1 MKILNPNW
9 LTTKPF
15 DYELKK
21 YIFLSAYARFE
32 NAISNN
38 QLFSTL
44 NEIEYHLNKLYRLK
58 YQKDELDEGR
68 KIITGIDLDLMDLEY
83 EYLDEDPDIEDI
95 YKTIEFTII
104 KLEKLHKKLRLK
116 WRNISDKIQIT
127 EIPDR
132 KSTKLQGIVFLG
144 LGDHIKI
151 YSYVKPTNMK
161 GDWTA
166 LILKEVG
173 HTENTIRKMAEF
185 ISATERQ
192 SDNNRFWRFDFKNI
206 DLNDM
211 PFDDCILPLVTYNLF
226 NKLKF

>member
-95 YKTIEFTII
+95 YKTIEFAII
-104 KLEKLHKKLRLK
+104 KLENLHKELRSK
-116 WRNISDKIQIT
+116 WRAISDKIQIT

-132 KSTKLQGIVFLG
+132 KPTKLRGIVFVSVD
-144 LGDHIKI
+144 DHIKI
-151 YSYVKPTNMK
+151 YSYIKPSNMK
-161 GDWTA
+161 SDWTSF
-166 LILKEVG
+166 ILKSEG
-173 HTENTIRKMAEF
+173 RTENTTRKMAEF
-185 ISATERQ
+185 ISAAESQ

-206 DLNDM
+206 NLEAM
-211 PFDDCILPLVTYNLF
+211 SFDDCILPLVTYNLF

>member
-21 YIFLSAYARFE
+21 YIFLSAYVRFE

-58 YQKDELDEGR
+58 YQKDTLDQNR

-83 EYLDEDPDIEDI
+83 KYLDEDPDIENI
-95 YKTIEFTII
+95 YEAIEFAII
-104 KLEKLHKKLRLK
+104 KLESLHKKIRVK
-116 WRNISDKIQIT
+116 WQLISNKIQIT

-132 KSTKLQGIVFLG
+132 KPTKLQGIVFISVY
-144 LGDHIKI
+144 DRIKI
-151 YSYVKPTNMK
+151 YSYVKPHNMK
-161 GDWTA
+161 ADWTS

-173 HTENTIRKMAEF
+173 HTENTTRKMAEF
-185 ISATERQ
+185 ISKAERQ

-211 PFDDCILPLVTYNLF
+211 PFDDCVLPLVTYNLF

>member
-15 DYELKK
+15 DFELKK
-21 YIFLSAYARFE
+21 YVFLTAYVRFE

-58 YQKDELDEGR
+58 YQKDTLDQNR

-83 EYLDEDPDIEDI
+83 KYLDEDPDIENI
-95 YKTIEFTII
+95 YEAIEFAII
-104 KLEKLHKKLRLK
+104 KLESLHKKIRVK
-116 WRNISDKIQIT
+116 WQLISNKIQIT

-132 KSTKLQGIVFLG
+132 KPTKLQGIVFISVY
-144 LGDHIKI
+144 DRIKI
-151 YSYVKPTNMK
+151 YSYVKPHNMK
-161 GDWTA
+161 ADWTS

-173 HTENTIRKMAEF
+173 HTENTTRKMAEF
-185 ISATERQ
+185 ISKAERQ

-206 DLNDM
+206 DLNNM
-211 PFDDCILPLVTYNLF
+211 PFDDCVLPLVTYNLF

>member
-21 YIFLSAYARFE
+21 YVFLSAYVRFE

-58 YQKDELDEGR
+58 YKKDELDEGR

-83 EYLDEDPDIEDI
+83 KYLDEDPDIENI
-95 YKTIEFTII
+95 YEAIEFAII
-104 KLEKLHKKLRLK
+104 KLESLHKKIRVK
-116 WRNISDKIQIT
+116 WQLISNKIRIT
-127 EIPDR
+127 EIPD
-132 KSTKLQGIVFLG
+132 KKPTKLQGIVFLG

-151 YSYVKPTNMK
+151 YSYLKPHNMK
-161 GDWTA
+161 AEWTS
-166 LILKEVG
+166 LVLKEVG
-173 HTENTIRKMAEF
+173 ITENTTRKMAEF
-185 ISATERQ
+185 ISTAESQ
-192 SDNNRFWRFDFKNI
+192 SNDNRFWRFDVTG
-206 DLNDM
+206 LNLNNM